1 MHSSFRRPPTTSG
14 QSHKRKIFSTGRPIS
29 SNTGLRIVS
38 NNQMKN
44 VYLFFFITFVVYPP
58 HQHHCLNRDI
68 MSCQMSGRSGCH
80 GWDKQENKRQSGCN
94 VVCVIVQSI
103 EEKQK
108 HFFAFCTF
116 FHFLFFGAFYFF
128 LLWTNKRRK
137 DKVFALGYLQSMTI
151 WVQT

>member
-1 MHSSFRRPPTTSG
+1 
-14 QSHKRKIFSTGRPIS
+14 
-29 SNTGLRIVS
+29 
-38 NNQMKN
+38 
-44 VYLFFFITFVVYPP
+44 
-58 HQHHCLNRDI
+58 

-116 FHFLFFGAFYFF
+116 FHFFFLRFLFFSPLDKQEKKRQSGCKRVSALNDNMGA
-128 LLWTNKRRK
+128 NVNRK
-137 DKVFALGYLQSMTI
+137 YSCTCKCFI
-151 WVQT
+151 C